1 MGGSAPEIPTP
12 PDAQQPVPGLRASD
26 AERDQVVAK
35 LKDEFVAGRLSHDTF
50 LHRVNV
56 VFESRQQADLPPL
69 VADLPAPPA
78 SGGRSLAGWLRGTW
92 SRVADA
98 AARPARAS
106 GAGQPPNGGPRTM
119 TPDRRPVRS
128 MTTGMA
134 AAPNRGQP
142 FSLQFPRGG
151 GDQFSI
157 GRDASCDLAI
167 ADMTVS
173 RLHAQLDRTP
183 DGWQLTDLESTNGT
197 RVNGWRVRGRVPVR
211 VGDLVSFGSLEVVFS
226 ASLRGDDAPLLPRQA
241 AHRCVAMSPHDL
253 EFLNVTTVLLV
264 RHGLTATTGQL
275 LTGWTPGVGLDERGR
290 AQAKA
295 LGERLA
301 PVPLDAIVTS
311 PLDRCRQTVE
321 EIVAAR
327 GGQAGPGGPSGA
339 PVTEERVG
347 ECKYGDWTGKP
358 LKELEKDPLWP
369 VVQAHPSAVTF
380 PGPGGESMLDMQHR
394 AVSAVREW
402 NAKLGK
408 DATYLVCSHGDVIKA
423 IVADS
428 LGLHLD
434 QCQRI
439 VADPCS
445 LTVIRYTPLR
455 PFLLRLNDTGGGVDD
470 LLPRPK
476 PADNAESDAV
486 IGGGAGAVAPPGD
499 NPPEP
504 GTAPGAEG

>member
-1 MGGSAPEIPTP
+1 
-12 PDAQQPVPGLRASD
+12 
-26 AERDQVVAK
+26 
-35 LKDEFVAGRLSHDTF
+35 
-50 LHRVNV
+50 
-56 VFESRQQADLPPL
+56 
-69 VADLPAPPA
+69 
-78 SGGRSLAGWLRGTW
+78 
-92 SRVADA
+92 
-98 AARPARAS
+98 
-106 GAGQPPNGGPRTM
+106 
-119 TPDRRPVRS
+119 
-128 MTTGMA
+128 
-134 AAPNRGQP
+134 
-142 FSLQFPRGG
+142 
-151 GDQFSI
+151 
-157 GRDASCDLAI
+157 
-167 ADMTVS
+167 
-173 RLHAQLDRTP
+173 
-183 DGWQLTDLESTNGT
+183 
-197 RVNGWRVRGRVPVR
+197 
-211 VGDLVSFGSLEVVFS
+211 
-226 ASLRGDDAPLLPRQA
+226 
-241 AHRCVAMSPHDL
+241 
-253 EFLNVTTVLLV
+253 VTTVLLV

-301 PVPLDAIVTS
+301 AVPLDAILSS

-321 EIVAAR
+321 EIVAVRAGR
-327 GGQAGPGGPSGA
+327 TGQAGHAGQPA
-339 PVTEERVG
+339 VPVIEDRVG

-369 VVQAHPSAVTF
+369 VVQAHPSAVRF
-380 PGPGGESMLDMQHR
+380 PGPEGESMLDMQHR
-394 AVSAVREW
+394 AVSAIREW
-402 NAKLGK
+402 NGRLGK

-476 PADNAESDAV
+476 PVDSEHNSGGADSASAAVSESDAV
-486 IGGGAGAVAPPGD
+486 IGGGAGS
-499 NPPEP
+499 NP